1 MPVCGPPLAIQAR
14 IACSPH
20 ALAPTCLTPSPPGCA
35 LQEDERRAVRRRGRG
50 RIRELEAIKNELAE
64 KELVLLGK
72 ERELE
77 AREQSLAVL
86 REELEI
92 ERKLRAL
99 VGKQKEKAEEEA
111 ALARGLCS
119 GGSMLP

>member
-1 MPVCGPPLAIQAR
+1 MLAGPRACSWPFNSNCMRPTHAGAHLPPLPCWI
-14 IACSPH
+14 
-20 ALAPTCLTPSPPGCA
+20 T
-35 LQEDERRAVRRRGRG
+35 QEDERRAVRRRGRG
-50 RIRELEAIKNELAE
+50 RIRELEEIRAELAE

-72 ERELE
+72 ERALAE
-77 AREQSLAVL
+77 REQSLAVL